1 MWVEKEK
8 DSVHKEGVMNE
19 KELYKR
25 IAYLESVNDHL
36 LTEMRELD
44 HLLKLVG
51 FSHGLQTVK
60 SAATELLEKEMGED
74 AA

>member
-1 MWVEKEK
+1 MK
-8 DSVHKEGVMNE
+8 E
-19 KELYKR
+19 KELYRK

-36 LTEMRELD
+36 KTEMEELD
-44 HLLKLVG
+44 RLLKLVG

-60 SAATELLEKEMGED
+60 SAATELLEKHVDEGED